1 MHPGTDRTGSE
12 RRDILHAAVIAATGL
27 FTPAE
32 RVTNAELVEAFN
44 AYVELFNARHA
55 EEIEAGSVQAL
66 APSSVEFIEKASGIK
81 SRYVMNRS
89 GVVDPEVMH
98 PLIPE
103 RSNDELSIMAEIG
116 VAAAK
121 DAIARWGKD
130 ASQIDAVICAASNMQ
145 RAYPAMAV
153 EIQQALGIEG
163 FGFDM
168 NVACSSATFG
178 IKTAA
183 DYIATGT
190 ARAVLVVNPEITS
203 GHLNFCDRDSHFIFG
218 DVATAVIVE
227 RAEDA
232 TGGWDI
238 LGTRLKTVFSNNI
251 RNNFGFLNRTAPGS
265 EGAVDKLF
273 VQEGRKVFREVVPMV
288 SEMIVAHAAD
298 LGINPAALKRLW
310 LHQAN
315 INMNDLIGRRVLG
328 RDPTPQENVIIL
340 DEFANTSSAG
350 SIIAFHRAS
359 DDFAS
364 GETGLICSFGAGYS
378 AGTVFVRRR

>member
-1 MHPGTDRTGSE
+1 
-12 RRDILHAAVIAATGL
+12 LHAAVIAATGL

-44 AYVELFNARHA
+44 AYVELFNARHT

-227 RAEDA
+227 RADDA

-298 LGINPAALKRLW
+298 LGIDPAALKRLW

>member
-1 MHPGTDRTGSE
+1 
-12 RRDILHAAVIAATGL
+12 LHAAVIAATGL

-44 AYVELFNARHA
+44 AYVELFNTRHA
-55 EEIEAGSVQAL
+55 GEIASGSVQAL

-98 PLIPE
+98 PLLPE

-130 ASQIDAVICAASNMQ
+130 ASQIDAVVCAASNMQ

-183 DYIATGT
+183 DYIATGS

-265 EGAVDKLF
+265 EVAVDKLF

-298 LGINPAALKRLW
+298 LGIDPAALKRLW